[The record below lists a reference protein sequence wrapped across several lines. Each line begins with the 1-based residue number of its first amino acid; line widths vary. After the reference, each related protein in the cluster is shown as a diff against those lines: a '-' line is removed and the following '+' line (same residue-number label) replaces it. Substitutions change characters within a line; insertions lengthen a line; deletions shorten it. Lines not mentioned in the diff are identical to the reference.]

1 MTIASLFDEAGCLNL
16 LRKDLRR
23 DLRDAELAQADARYL
38 VDVYYQL
45 QDFRIQAGGQLRS
58 EQAEPRR
65 WVESLQRTW
74 ELLEKDFQTVLG
86 EWARR
91 RPEGLWAQSITGVG
105 PVISAGLAAHIDVSQ
120 APTVGKLWRFA
131 GLDPTVRWEKGQKRP
146 WNARLKVL
154 CWKLGDSF
162 VKQSGRESDVYG
174 HVYRARKALELE
186 RDAAGQFADQAAA
199 TLEARRITDKALKAT
214 YESGHLPL
222 GRLELRARRYAVKLF
237 LSHYHHVAYESM
249 HGQPPPMP
257 YIFTDNARKM
267 GLGDHTHWNGPPN
280 WPMME
285 PGVKRAPMGAS
296 A

>member
-1 MTIASLFDEAGCLNL
+1 MTVTSLFDEAGCLNL

-58 EQAEPRR
+58 EVLEPRR

-74 ELLEKDFQTVLG
+74 ELLEKDLQVVLG

-91 RPEGLWAQSITGVG
+91 SPEGRWAQSITGVG
-105 PVISAGLAAHIDVSQ
+105 PVISAGLAAHIDVSRSE
-120 APTVGKLWRFA
+120 TVGQIWRFA

-174 HVYRARKALELE
+174 KVYRARKQLELE

-199 TLEARRITDKALKAT
+199 TLEARRIVDKALKAT
-214 YESGHLPL
+214 YESGHLPP

-249 HGQPPPMP
+249 HGHAPPRP
-257 YIFTDNARKM
+257 YIFTENAQKM
-267 GLGDHTHWNGPPN
+267 GLGTHTHWNGPPN
-280 WPMME
+280 WPME
-285 PGVKRAPMGAS
+285 AETKVSTGSNAR
-296 A
+296 